1 MNRKE
6 MLNLI
11 SGLSHSQGSYGRL
24 LETLNE
30 LKANDPESYEEIL
43 TTWEGCKFASELAFI
58 GFIECEPVDI
68 WSVRDVLRWRKDMEN
83 YREFK
88 KRFLPYIDEND
99 EEYKTHFDNGTVA
112 LKVAAEVLDVSKN
125 SLWGYCDRG
134 RLNFTTDTFDP
145 THTKWVTLISLYELA
160 KEKGW

>member
-24 LETLNE
+24 LQSLNE
-30 LKANDPESYEEIL
+30 LKEDDADYYNELLS
-43 TTWEGCKFASELAFI
+43 TWEDCKFANELAFI
-58 GFIECEPVDI
+58 EFIESEPVDI
-68 WSVRDVLRWRKDMEN
+68 WSVEDVLRWREDVKN
-83 YREFK
+83 YREFT
-88 KRFLPYIDEND
+88 KRFLPYIDEKD
-99 EEYKTHFDNGTVA
+99 EEYKTHFDNGTVPLIVA
-112 LKVAAEVLDVSKN
+112 SKVLGVNKN

-134 RLNFTTDTFDP
+134 RLHSTTDTFDP
-145 THTKWVTLISLYELA
+145 LHTKWVTLVSLYELA